1 MTEGKADFSLFSFL
15 FPLRRYLELYA
26 LFFVQRLKIF
36 LEYRISFLIGASSTF
51 VVQAAGLFSI
61 WAIMRIVPNVVGW
74 SFDQVLLLYGM
85 VTLARSFEH
94 MFADNL
100 WTLGRHHIRDG
111 SFDRFLVRPINPLF
125 HLFADR
131 FNHDGIGNFIIGLV
145 VVIRS
150 SLALQIEWNLEKVV
164 CMVLAALGGGL
175 IFIAL
180 NLITCVSAFW
190 IIDSTPIT
198 LGVHEWH
205 EFARY
210 PLSMYSSNIK
220 NALTFIIPY
229 GLVSYYPALFVLG
242 RDSSFLAFASP
253 FMGVGLMLLG
263 YALWNVGLR
272 RYGSTGS

>member
-1 MTEGKADFSLFSFL
+1 MT
-15 FPLRRYLELYA
+15 RYLELYG
-26 LFFVQRLKIF
+26 LFFVQRLKVF
-36 LEYRISFLIGASSTF
+36 LEYRLSFLIGASSTF
-51 VVQAAGLFSI
+51 FMQAGGLFAI
-61 WAIMRIVPNVVGW
+61 WAVMRVAPNLVGW

-100 WTLGRHHIRDG
+100 WTVGRHYILSGD
-111 SFDRFLVRPINPLF
+111 FDRFLVRPINPLF

-131 FNHDGIGNFIIGLV
+131 FNHDGIGNFMIGLV

-150 SLALQIEWNLEKVV
+150 SLSLNIDWNLEKVL

-175 IFIAL
+175 VFIAL

-190 IIDSTPIT
+190 IMDSAPVT
-198 LGVHEWH
+198 LAVHEWH
-205 EFARY
+205 EFAKY
-210 PLSMYSSNIK
+210 PLSMYSSSIK
-220 NALTFIIPY
+220 NVLTFMIPY

-242 RDSSFLAFASP
+242 RDSSLLAFASP
-253 FMGVGLMLLG
+253 FMGVGLMLIG